1 MMNRTFAALTAALAL
16 AVALPA
22 HAKQTAGEE
31 IDDSAI
37 TAEVKAALFDH
48 KDTHATKINV
58 ETYKGIVQLSGFVS
72 TQAEKD
78 TAGRIAHDTKG
89 VKAVHNDVALH
100 PSTSV
105 GTKLD
110 DTVLTS
116 KVKAALMD
124 AADVKSGQINVE
136 TEGGIVQLSGFV
148 SGEGMRERAGKV
160 AGDVS
165 GVKRV
170 ENVLIVKPK

>member
-1 MMNRTFAALTAALAL
+1 MLNRLFATLAAVAF
-16 AVALPA
+16 AFALPA
-22 HAKQTAGEE
+22 HAKVTPGQE

-37 TAEVKAALFDH
+37 TAEIKAALIDH

-78 TAGRIAHDTKG
+78 VAGRIAEDTSG
-89 VKAVHNDVALH
+89 VKEVRNSIALH
-100 PSTSV
+100 PGTSV

-116 KVKAALMD
+116 KVKAALID

-148 SGEGMRERAGKV
+148 TGEGMKERAAKV
-160 AGDVS
+160 AAEVP
-165 GVKRV
+165 GVARV
-170 ENVLIVKPK
+170 DNALIVKPK

>member
-1 MMNRTFAALTAALAL
+1 MQKRMFAAFAAALAL
-16 AVALPA
+16 AFALPS

-48 KDTHATKINV
+48 KDTHSTKINV
-58 ETYKGIVQLSGFVS
+58 ETYRGIVQLSGFVS

-78 TAGRIAHDTKG
+78 TAGRIAADASG
-89 VKAVHNDVALH
+89 VKEVRNDVALH

-110 DTVLTS
+110 DTVITS

-124 AADVKSGQINVE
+124 TADVKSGQINVE
-136 TEGGIVQLSGFV
+136 TEAGIVQLSGFV
-148 SGEGMRERAGKV
+148 TGEGMKERAARV
-160 AGDVS
+160 AADVS

-170 ENVLIVKPK
+170 DNVLIVKPK